1 MRWTAVH
8 NCPML
13 FCVMSATAHR
23 LWIAAVVLALVATRL
38 AGLHLHLCTEAI
50 GEGSAGMH
58 VDAGAAPHLHDQGGD
73 PHVDADVD
81 LLATLVHKLSG
92 DDLPALILAAVL
104 LLLTRRRSADRLPA
118 PIVPVRAV
126 FHRLRPPLRAPP
138 LILH

>member
-1 MRWTAVH
+1 
-8 NCPML
+8 ML
-13 FCVMSATAHR
+13 FCVMSSTAYR
-23 LWIAAVVLALVATRL
+23 LWIAALVLALVATRL

-50 GEGSAGMH
+50 GEGLAGMH
-58 VDAGAAPHLHDQGGD
+58 VDAGAAPHLHHQDDAD
-73 PHVDADVD
+73 PHVDAEVD
-81 LLATLVHKLSG
+81 LLATVVHKLSG

-104 LLLTRRRSADRLPA
+104 LLLTRRRSANRLAA